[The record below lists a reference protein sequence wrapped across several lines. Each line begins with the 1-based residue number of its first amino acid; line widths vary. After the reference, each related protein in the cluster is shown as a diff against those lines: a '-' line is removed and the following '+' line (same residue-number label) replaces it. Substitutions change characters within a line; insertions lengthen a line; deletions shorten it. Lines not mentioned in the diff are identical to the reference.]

1 MKLGAQRGGKQ
12 TENRFHIESLL
23 PNTRRVASVAASS
36 GDFSELAAA
45 SPSLPPNRHDIER
58 QAANDGRE
66 KAFEIN
72 APILFIL
79 RILCSNGAAR
89 NAALQS

>member
-12 TENRFHIESLL
+12 TEKRFHIESLL

-45 SPSLPPNRHDIER
+45 SPSLPPNRHDIES

-66 KAFEIN
+66 KAVEIN
-72 APILFIL
+72 APILFIQQ
-79 RILCSNGAAR
+79 ILCSNGAAR
-89 NAALQS
+89 NAALQR